1 MDDEVSWY
9 NRSGRFEEEVSRCH
23 SRPKLG
29 PSTMFSSLG
38 VAFTP
43 SLERLAA
50 EEGVR
55 LVPLEEV
62 IASI

>member
-1 MDDEVSWY
+1 MLS
-9 NRSGRFEEEVSRCH
+9 
-23 SRPKLG
+23 P
-29 PSTMFSSLG
+29 LG

-55 LVPLEEV
+55 LVSLEEV
-62 IASI
+62 IY